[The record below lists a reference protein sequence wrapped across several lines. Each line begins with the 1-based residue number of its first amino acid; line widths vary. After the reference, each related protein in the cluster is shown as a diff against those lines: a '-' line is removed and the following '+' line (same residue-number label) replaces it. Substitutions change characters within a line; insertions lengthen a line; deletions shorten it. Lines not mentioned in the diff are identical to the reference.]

1 MLWGWGL
8 TESVCP
14 ARGCVSH
21 GAWGASEGMVVG
33 GVYAS
38 AHLWCLNRVMGQL
51 PECDGEG
58 ESGKTEED
66 AEEPS
71 L

>member
-1 MLWGWGL
+1 MGRGGR
-8 TESVCP
+8 
-14 ARGCVSH
+14 ARG
-21 GAWGASEGMVVG
+21 WWWG